1 MRARWTTLLCLIAAI
16 AIGSA
21 DGAFA
26 QKLFSMMPDE
36 VVIELSNSVD
46 EQQVDALQRRFRLTR
61 VERQTL
67 HLSNSTFY
75 RWRIPDRRSV
85 ASVVR
90 ALEGDWLVASAK
102 PNYRFALQEK
112 EDADGRDS
120 PGHDAGARNTGTLA
134 VAVQCCQL

>member
-16 AIGSA
+16 AIASA

-26 QKLFSMMPDE
+26 QKLFSLMPDE
-36 VVIELSNSVD
+36 VVIELSNSVS

-61 VERQTL
+61 IESQTFQ
-67 HLSNSTFY
+67 LSNSRFY
-75 RWRIPDRRSV
+75 RWRIPGSRSV
-85 ASVVR
+85 ASILR
-90 ALEGDWLVASAK
+90 ALQGNRLVASAK

-112 EDADGRDS
+112 EGVDGRDK
-120 PGHDAGARNTGTLA
+120 PGHDAGERNTGTLA